1 MRISDWSSDA
11 CSSDLTNEKKTSDPN
26 NNFIDIGYGLGPLAF
41 GNPNPNPA
49 TIIDTPVAVKFNNAS
64 PLATIDHRWSSV
76 IMTYATCSKGVKG
89 GGVQQRVIVPRILQP
104 TFGPEKLT
112 AYEIGA
118 KTDFFDRRLRVNVA
132 AFQSNYNDLQV
143 TTFPGGASSI
153 EPVQVN
159 GGRAR
164 IRGVEVEATARP
176 VEAEIGRA
184 HV

>member
-1 MRISDWSSDA
+1 MRIGDWSSDVCA
-11 CSSDLTNEKKTSDPN
+11 SDL
-26 NNFIDIGYGLGPLAF
+26 
-41 GNPNPNPA
+41 
-49 TIIDTPVAVKFNNAS
+49 
-64 PLATIDHRWSSV
+64 
-76 IMTYATCSKGVKG
+76 
-89 GGVQQRVIVPRILQP
+89 P

-176 VEAEIGRA
+176 VEAVTATFGLSRLDTKYLEIAPRSEEHTSELQSLMRNSYA
-184 HV
+184 VLCLKQQT

>member
-1 MRISDWSSDA
+1 
-11 CSSDLTNEKKTSDPN
+11 
-26 NNFIDIGYGLGPLAF
+26 
-41 GNPNPNPA
+41 
-49 TIIDTPVAVKFNNAS
+49 
-64 PLATIDHRWSSV
+64 
-76 IMTYATCSKGVKG
+76 MTYATLSKSVKVG
-89 GGVQQRVIVPRILQP
+89 AFQQRVSVPLCLQP

-112 AYEIGA
+112 AYESGA
-118 KTDFFDRRLRVNVA
+118 KTYFFDRRLRVNVA

-176 VEAEIGRA
+176 VEAVTATFGLSRLDTKYLEIAPGAVIPANAVLPFTPKWSLSGGLEIGRA
-184 HV
+184 SWRESVCQYVSFSVVAVSL